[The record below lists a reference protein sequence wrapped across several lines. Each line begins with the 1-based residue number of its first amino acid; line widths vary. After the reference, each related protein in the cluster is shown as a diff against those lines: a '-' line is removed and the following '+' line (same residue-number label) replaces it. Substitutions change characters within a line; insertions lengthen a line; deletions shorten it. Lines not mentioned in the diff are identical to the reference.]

1 MTTPLSKSI
10 ELSNNK
16 DQVFK
21 SVENGFFNCK
31 LTVKDGGDLTIS
43 LRPDGF
49 VNATQLCKA
58 GKKLFADWKRM
69 ESTQELIQALKSS
82 MGIHIDLLID
92 TKMTGK
98 NEERGSWIH
107 PDLAV
112 QLAQWISPS
121 FAIQVSRWVREI
133 ALTGKVEQGK
143 EKIHDNLKRTRNYHK
158 FKKGKCCYVLYD
170 PWRTDACY
178 KVGGNKFKE

>member
-1 MTTPLSKSI
+1 
-10 ELSNNK
+10 
-16 DQVFK
+16 
-21 SVENGFFNCK
+21 
-31 LTVKDGGDLTIS
+31 
-43 LRPDGF
+43 
-49 VNATQLCKA
+49 
-58 GKKLFADWKRM
+58 
-69 ESTQELIQALKSS
+69 
-82 MGIHIDLLID
+82 
-92 TKMTGK
+92 MTGK